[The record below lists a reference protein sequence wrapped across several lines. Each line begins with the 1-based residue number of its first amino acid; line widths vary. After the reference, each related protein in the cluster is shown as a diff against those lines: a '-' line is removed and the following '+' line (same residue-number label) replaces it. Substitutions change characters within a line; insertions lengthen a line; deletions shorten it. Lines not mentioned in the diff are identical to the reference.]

1 MAEIDKKVND
11 TMQEFIDF
19 IDLRYKGLVITDQF
33 GKIVKV
39 NDRFLEIFH
48 LNTSDGLEIH
58 LEDLN
63 IFMILIK
70 TR

>member
-33 GKIVKV
+33 KKIVKV
-39 NDRFLEIFH
+39 NDRFFRNFSFEH
-48 LNTSDGLEIH
+48 Q
-58 LEDLN
+58 
-63 IFMILIK
+63 
-70 TR
+70 

>member
-33 GKIVKV
+33 KKIVKV

-48 LNTSDGLEIH
+48 LNTSDGLE
-58 LEDLN
+58 
-63 IFMILIK
+63 FILK
-70 TR
+70 SCF